1 MAKFVKQPAKI
12 GDKVIMFG
20 GPLLAF
26 TEYKPYRIVATQN
39 SQPKNREA
47 FGIVY
52 PLVNKKRKDHF
63 GIFVLD
69 DNGDKRFIRL
79 GTDCFGITVE
89 KLCEQNKT
97 VARSE
102 SNL

>member
-26 TEYKPYRIVATQN
+26 TEYKPYKIIATQN
-39 SQPKNREA
+39 SKPENRIC
-47 FGIVY
+47 FGHKY
-52 PLVNKKRKDHF
+52 PLFDRGDKSRF
-63 GIFVLD
+63 GVFVLD
-69 DNGDKRFIRL
+69 DSGDKRFIRL
-79 GTDCFGITVE
+79 GEDCFGTTVE
-89 KLCEQNKT
+89 KLCEQDKT